1 MDLQEEEEGSK
12 CLNKLQREVVHSSIS
27 AEKKELQATDV
38 VNGKATVKASR
49 PN

>member
-1 MDLQEEEEGSK
+1 MFEQTTKEG
-12 CLNKLQREVVHSSIS
+12 VHSSIS
-27 AEKKELQATDV
+27 AEKRVGKATDV